1 LVETWN
7 EMFDH
12 VVLKLYMSVGS
23 DWTFDEDDLEE
34 AISTTFGYD
43 DRTIRKYRDVL
54 VEMRAIEMRPDG
66 DYRLNMEHP
75 KIRSLGLDEII

>member
-1 LVETWN
+1 MVETWN

-12 VVLKLYMSVGS
+12 VVLRLYLGLEP

-43 DRTIRKYRDVL
+43 DRTIRKYRDIL
-54 VEMRAIEMRPDG
+54 IEIKAIEMRTDG
-66 DYRLNMEHP
+66 NYRLNMDHP
-75 KIRSLGLDEII
+75 KIRSLGLEEII